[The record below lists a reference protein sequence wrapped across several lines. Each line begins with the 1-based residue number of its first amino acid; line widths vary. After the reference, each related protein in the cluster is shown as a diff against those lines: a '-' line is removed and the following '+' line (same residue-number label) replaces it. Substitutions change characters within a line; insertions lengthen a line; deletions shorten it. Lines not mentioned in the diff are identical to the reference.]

1 MMCSVTCYTNFFF
14 VYIGDILIFSE
25 TVEIHVQHVRLV
37 LQRLWENRLF
47 VKAEKCK
54 FHVTMVQFLGFIIK
68 QGQLSPDPVKV
79 KAVAEWHTPSLRK
92 QLQHFLGFVNFYHCF
107 IRSYSKMAAPL
118 TRLTSTLQLFMC
130 SEEAERAF
138 SHLKSLFTSAP
149 ILSHPDPAR

>member
-1 MMCSVTCYTNFFF
+1 MPPAVFQALMNDVLRDMLHKFFF

-37 LQRLWENRLF
+37 LQSLWENRLF

-107 IRSYSKMAAPL
+107 IRRYSKNAPP
-118 TRLTSTLQLFMC
+118 RL
-130 SEEAERAF
+130 
-138 SHLKSLFTSAP
+138 
-149 ILSHPDPAR
+149 D